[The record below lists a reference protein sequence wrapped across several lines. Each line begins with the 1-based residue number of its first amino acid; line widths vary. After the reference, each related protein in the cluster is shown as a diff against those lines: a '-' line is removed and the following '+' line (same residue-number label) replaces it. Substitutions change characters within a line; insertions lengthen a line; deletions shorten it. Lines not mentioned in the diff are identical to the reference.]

1 MKDIEEL
8 KKLFADIKI
17 PITEHHKYYIDTLMK
32 SPFYAGIENV
42 VKEFQEYEI
51 DVIEEGYKSAK
62 SYKLDYALPMMKN
75 YILNTNAYERLQ
87 SMEIIA
93 ELRTKDDLRNNDDT
107 YLISIDFKAANYN
120 SLRTLDQEGELYNSW
135 EELCEAL
142 GIHSTLSKS
151 KSFRQYVF
159 GNTNPKR
166 LQRVQHNNIIIIVD
180 KLIED
185 YGFEEDDFVFI
196 SHDEFIVRL
205 RPDGILAVNR
215 INVLLSSVGMIIQKE
230 EINMPTHYKVIK
242 NEGIGAGMCVQ
253 TQYNVKMGGLSEKWT
268 ILVNVPGSKHF
279 KYFKTHILKE
289 PIDRRDLMFMID
301 GEIAVWNVEDDSIAE
316 RITPEGELNMEEVK
330 EEYPLLFR
338 KLKKEVAGMSDL
350 QVRKAINVFLSTCST
365 CHNAEVGCQCW
376 NDE

>member
-142 GIHSTLSKS
+142 GIH
-151 KSFRQYVF
+151 
-159 GNTNPKR
+159 
-166 LQRVQHNNIIIIVD
+166 
-180 KLIED
+180 
-185 YGFEEDDFVFI
+185 
-196 SHDEFIVRL
+196 
-205 RPDGILAVNR
+205 
-215 INVLLSSVGMIIQKE
+215 
-230 EINMPTHYKVIK
+230 
-242 NEGIGAGMCVQ
+242 
-253 TQYNVKMGGLSEKWT
+253 
-268 ILVNVPGSKHF
+268 
-279 KYFKTHILKE
+279 
-289 PIDRRDLMFMID
+289 
-301 GEIAVWNVEDDSIAE
+301 
-316 RITPEGELNMEEVK
+316 
-330 EEYPLLFR
+330 
-338 KLKKEVAGMSDL
+338 
-350 QVRKAINVFLSTCST
+350 
-365 CHNAEVGCQCW
+365 
-376 NDE
+376 